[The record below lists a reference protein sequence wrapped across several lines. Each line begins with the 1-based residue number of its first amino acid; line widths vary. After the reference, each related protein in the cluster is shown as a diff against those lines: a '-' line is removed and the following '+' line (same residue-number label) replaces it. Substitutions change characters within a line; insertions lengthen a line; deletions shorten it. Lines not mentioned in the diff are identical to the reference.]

1 MILSDLDMLVWL
13 NLDINSHSLPVLID
27 DSDKVKPVTWAN
39 KLPVQHPDDDVV
51 QKTVNKKRG
60 RIYYFAS

>member
-1 MILSDLDMLVWL
+1 MFAGDLDRIVWF

-39 KLPVQHPDDDVV
+39 KLPVQQPDERKV
-51 QKTVNKKRG
+51 
-60 RIYYFAS
+60 